1 MMRSSRDFEDVK
13 ADLNERTNWTIE
25 VTKDNLI
32 ASASH
37 MKDTSSHCV
46 RSCGWLWL
54 RACISTMVDSP
65 HISSRSASKIW
76 AMLRFAILI
85 AALDL
90 GIVVIRVAGIFTNVR
105 VTRSS
110 DILAKEPP
118 AHRRTRRDRWCC
130 SWELNFCALQ
140 LEQGSDGILR

>member
-1 MMRSSRDFEDVK
+1 MLALIQEAVKKIGRYLLQLTLYDMMRSSRDFEDVK

-37 MKDTSSHCV
+37 M
-46 RSCGWLWL
+46 RIL
-54 RACISTMVDSP
+54 RHIVDSRRWNL
-65 HISSRSASKIW
+65 H
-76 AMLRFAILI
+76 
-85 AALDL
+85 
-90 GIVVIRVAGIFTNVR
+90 NVR